1 MATPGEAALSLSS
14 LSAPQQRSGTTVV
27 SLVRYLLLPRPAE
40 VQRQSWSYKKTK
52 HEPAHQTKCMLV
64 LGTSSFFST
73 VPEAAMLPFAPV
85 EDPWDEEMEVFGS
98 GSTSSSEVSVV
109 GGTGYKSAA
118 RSPG

>member
-64 LGTSSFFST
+64 LGTSSFFSSA
-73 VPEAAMLPFAPV
+73 PEVEVLPFAPT
-85 EDPWDEEMEVFGS
+85 EDSRDQEMEV
-98 GSTSSSEVSVV
+98 
-109 GGTGYKSAA
+109 
-118 RSPG
+118 